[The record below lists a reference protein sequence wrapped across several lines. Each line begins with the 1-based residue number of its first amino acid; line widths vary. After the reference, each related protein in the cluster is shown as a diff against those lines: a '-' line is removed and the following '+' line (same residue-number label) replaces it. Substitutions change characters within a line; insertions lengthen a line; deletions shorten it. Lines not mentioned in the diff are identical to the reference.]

1 MTSNRLLSSQRFN
14 YVAIAVLVVW
24 IASAALGIYLL
35 TRFDTLIHGQ
45 LYNFGLQF
53 DHEWADL
60 YYYYNQL
67 MYIAIGVPMLLS
79 VFCIALSFKRSVD
92 KQPEQSLTQKP
103 RLAQP
108 QRQSVVCEEPKA
120 KVKESNS
127 IVISCP
133 NCKKMFSRPLVMLN
147 FEAGKNRLVNVC
159 PYCSHL
165 LGSAENEQTYKSDF
179 QIADADKKLEH

>member
-35 TRFDTLIHGQ
+35 TRFDTLVHGQ
-45 LYNFGLQF
+45 LYDFGLQF
-53 DHEWADL
+53 DHAWADL
-60 YYYYNQL
+60 YYFYMQL
-67 MYIAIGVPMLLS
+67 MYITIGVPMLLS
-79 VFCIALSFKRSVD
+79 LFCIALSFKRSVD
-92 KQPEQSLTQKP
+92 KQPAPSLTQKP
-103 RLAQP
+103 RLTQP
-108 QRQSVVCEEPKA
+108 QPQSVVCEER
-120 KVKESNS
+120 KVKVQESNS

-133 NCKKMFSRPLVMLN
+133 KCKKMFGRPLVMLN

-159 PYCSHL
+159 SYCSHV
-165 LGSAENEQTYKSDF
+165 LGSAENEQTGKSDF